1 MSTLKICV
9 GIFSFLTY
17 HRQGKVAYDG
27 RTVNTDTRMT
37 QTPDD
42 RTQIWLAILASAAIL
57 TGIQLILPALPVMQ
71 RELGL
76 SDSQIS
82 LVTSVYLFPSVLF
95 AFPSGLL
102 ADRFGRRPVFIV
114 SLSIFGLCGLALLFS
129 PSFTIIVMIRVV
141 QGSAFAAVH
150 PLSITMIGDV
160 RSGGDQVR
168 AQGLRYVA
176 LAISDA
182 ALPVIGGLVVGI
194 SWLLPFSLQVV
205 ALPLA
210 LAGWVLMPKSS
221 VSRQPAAG
229 YWRPL
234 FRILKHKTSLALQ
247 LSGFLRFV
255 FKFAL
260 MTYLPILLVSNRGLS
275 PTFVGVALGGAALS
289 ATAMVAVSARL
300 VRLVAPSRLMALSLV
315 VIGTSFIAISMDKS
329 ASFVLPLCFAFGAAD
344 GLYGVLQNA
353 LITQT
358 PPADLRA
365 AFIAATA
372 SVRNFG
378 KFSAPSILGLS
389 VLVFS
394 LEQSFIFLGLLAL
407 AALLT
412 IPILRQLDWRLTT
425 DGSVDPIETTEPH

>member
-1 MSTLKICV
+1 M
-9 GIFSFLTY
+9 
-17 HRQGKVAYDG
+17 
-27 RTVNTDTRMT
+27 NTDTRMT
-37 QTPDD
+37 NTSDD
-42 RTQIWLAILASAAIL
+42 RTQIWLAILASATIL
-57 TGIQLILPALPVMQ
+57 TGIQLILPVLPVMQ

-82 LVTSVYLFPSVLF
+82 LVTSAYLFPGVLF

-102 ADRFGRRPVFIV
+102 ADRFGRRLVYIV

-129 PSFTIIVMIRVV
+129 PSFTIFVIIRMV
-141 QGSAFAAVH
+141 QGAAFAAVH
-150 PLSITMIGDV
+150 PLSITLIGDV
-160 RSGGDQVR
+160 RSGGDQVT
-168 AQGLRYVA
+168 AQGLRFVA

-182 ALPVIGGLVVGI
+182 TLPVIGGLAVGI
-194 SWLLPFSLQVV
+194 SWLLPFSLQMV

-210 LAGWVLMPKSS
+210 LAGWFLMPKSS
-221 VSRQPAAG
+221 VSRQPTAG

-234 FRILKHKTSLALQ
+234 FRILKHKTSLSLQ

-260 MTYLPILLVSNRGLS
+260 MTYLPILLVIKRSIS
-275 PTFVGVALGGAALS
+275 PTLVGVALGGAALS
-289 ATAMVAVSARL
+289 ATAMVAVSGRL
-300 VRLVAPSRLMALSLV
+300 VRLVAPSRLMALSLA
-315 VIGTSFIAISMDKS
+315 VIGASFIAIAMDKS

-358 PPADLRA
+358 PPAGLRA

-378 KFSAPSILGLS
+378 KFLAPSILGLS

-394 LEQSFIFLGLLAL
+394 LEESFICMGLLAL
-407 AALLT
+407 ASLLT
-412 IPILRQLDWRLTT
+412 IPMLSQLDWRLTT
-425 DGSVDPIETTEPH
+425 DSSVDPIETTEPQ